1 MAETT
6 GGNSSAG
13 GSSSAGGGDL
23 FDEFGAQ
30 NTEGLQS
37 FEITLSEQQLTDQ
50 VRIVGTSA
58 IGATDIMTPVKHH
71 YLDYIC
77 DMRVERVQQT
87 GILFSCECCSNIDDL
102 LYTQID
108 YKIPPNTEW
117 YTQSTVIEKEKE
129 YPAAS
134 EHVEKIASALNLQ
147 PVMQFDDFLST
158 VIMDEKGGSTY
169 NDLIRDIF
177 GWTARIPTQLINI
190 YIRDGKLYVIQRGKE
205 GKTVDLSDADK
216 TTPSFTRELVRMTYG
231 STPWSKTETREVK
244 VSKPNNTS
252 DTGGDDSG
260 SGDDDEKE
268 NYNAGKDEFDNADS
282 YGTVKYYY
290 NSNGLLKEV
299 DTHTVSKSTNKTTDS
314 TIKHSYDSDNLL
326 TKTETSTT
334 TTDNGKTS
342 STRTVDERAYRTLS
356 NGEKFLSRES
366 TEKYEDEILVDYS
379 ETFHS
384 PTRVG
389 QKHAL
394 KIDGDGDIAGEIS
407 GQDTGDDRVTPYSNY
422 KADELKDQK
431 KESEETDK
439 EKQTRTVN
447 GLSLYDSSFPVHG
460 EDKLKEITNAIKN
473 LNRKTQETATLTVYG
488 LKHVI
493 DFNDKITLDGKE
505 YFLVSNTARTTPR
518 IFNEQNLTL
527 RRWY

>member
-58 IGATDIMTPVKHH
+58 IGATDIMTPVQHH

-77 DMRVERVQQT
+77 DMRVEKVQQT
-87 GILFSCECCSNIDDL
+87 GILFSCDCCSNIDDL

-117 YTQSTVIEKEKE
+117 YTQSTVIEKEPE

-147 PVMQFDDFLST
+147 PVMQFDNFLST

-177 GWTARIPTQLINI
+177 GWSSRIPTQLINI

-205 GKTVDLSDADK
+205 SKTVDLSDADK
-216 TTPSFTRELVRMTYG
+216 TTTTFTRELVRMTYG

-244 VSKPNNTS
+244 VSKPDNPS
-252 DTGGDDSG
+252 DDSGDTGGRGNQRKETYCACFPGLFLFADGEITQNAPEFIEFRIVHPCNIPGQFPLLFG
-260 SGDDDEKE
+260 SGFGIPVPLHKVQV
-268 NYNAGKDEFDNADS
+268 FFFICH
-282 YGTVKYYY
+282 
-290 NSNGLLKEV
+290 L
-299 DTHTVSKSTNKTTDS
+299 SKR
-314 TIKHSYDSDNLL
+314 L
-326 TKTETSTT
+326 
-334 TTDNGKTS
+334 
-342 STRTVDERAYRTLS
+342 
-356 NGEKFLSRES
+356 
-366 TEKYEDEILVDYS
+366 
-379 ETFHS
+379 
-384 PTRVG
+384 
-389 QKHAL
+389 
-394 KIDGDGDIAGEIS
+394 
-407 GQDTGDDRVTPYSNY
+407 
-422 KADELKDQK
+422 
-431 KESEETDK
+431 
-439 EKQTRTVN
+439 
-447 GLSLYDSSFPVHG
+447 
-460 EDKLKEITNAIKN
+460 
-473 LNRKTQETATLTVYG
+473 
-488 LKHVI
+488 
-493 DFNDKITLDGKE
+493 
-505 YFLVSNTARTTPR
+505 
-518 IFNEQNLTL
+518 
-527 RRWY
+527 